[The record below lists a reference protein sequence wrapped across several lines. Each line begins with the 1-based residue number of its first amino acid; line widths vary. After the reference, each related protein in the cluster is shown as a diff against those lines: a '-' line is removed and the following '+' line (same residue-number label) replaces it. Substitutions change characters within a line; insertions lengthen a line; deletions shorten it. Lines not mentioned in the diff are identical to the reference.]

1 MKRNNQFKIFF
12 LLLSTSFFIAGCKKD
27 LLETVPTD
35 RISTDIYWKTEKD
48 ATLASNAV
56 YTYLGN
62 AERYFYLDGI
72 SDLGHTNAPSSSE
85 SLILKGQYD
94 PLNTRVQD
102 EWTNAYAGIRSANT
116 FMANV
121 DQVQAIDAT
130 LIPRLKAEVR
140 TLRAYYYSRLVGLYG
155 DVPLITT
162 EITLEESK
170 ELSRTPASQV
180 YDFIKTELTEAAAAL
195 PTTQKDKGRVTKGA
209 ALAFLSRAMLWAG
222 RYTDAI
228 AASKAVMDLNV
239 YSLYTSY
246 EKLFTYA
253 AENNSEVIFDI
264 QYVKDTYSNNVFWL
278 MAPFSQ
284 QNSQNRYV
292 PTKKMV
298 DAYPMTNGKL
308 ISDPTSG
315 YDSKN
320 PYANR
325 DPRLKYSV
333 FLPNDILPDGKVFK
347 PQPGSGTTDAV
358 GSSFQSSNTGFVI
371 KKYINKEDLAQ
382 ITNGGINLILIRYA
396 EVLLNYAEAK
406 VEAGQVDQSVLDAIN
421 ALRKRADVNMPLVT
435 TTDPAELRSII
446 RNERVVELAYEGLRM
461 FDIRRWKIA
470 ETVVPGK
477 IQGLTYTDAA
487 GNVKVVEVQAWA
499 NTFDKS
505 KHYLYPVPQKERDL
519 NPNLSQ
525 NSNW

>member
-1 MKRNNQFKIFF
+1 MKHNQTKIF
-12 LLLSTSFFIAGCKKD
+12 LLLVSFSFLASSCKKD

-35 RISTDIYWKTEKD
+35 RISTEIYWKTEKD

-94 PLNTRVQD
+94 PLNTRVQE

-121 DQVQAIDAT
+121 DKVQAVDAT
-130 LIPRLKAEVR
+130 LIPRLKGEVR
-140 TLRAYYYSRLVGLYG
+140 TLRAYYYLRLVGLYG
-155 DVPLITT
+155 DVPLVTT
-162 EITLEESK
+162 EITLEESR
-170 ELSRTPASQV
+170 ELARTPAAQV

-209 ALAFLSRAMLWAG
+209 ALALLSRAMLWAG

-228 AASKAVMDLNV
+228 AAAKAVMDLNV
-239 YSLYTSY
+239 YSLYSSY

-253 AENNSEVIFDI
+253 AENNPEVIFDI

-308 ISDPTSG
+308 VSDPTSG
-315 YDSKN
+315 YDPKN

-325 DPRLKYSV
+325 DPRLKFSV
-333 FLPNDILPDGKVFK
+333 FLPGDILPDGKVFK

-358 GSSFQSSNTGFVI
+358 GSSFQSSNTGFVL

-382 ITNGGINLILIRYA
+382 TQNGGINPIIIRYA

-421 ALRKRADVNMPLVT
+421 ALRKRGDVNMPLVT
-435 TTDPAELRSII
+435 TMDAAELRSII

-470 ETVVPGK
+470 ENVMPGK

-487 GNVKVVEVQAWA
+487 GNVKIVEVQAWT

-519 NPNLSQ
+519 NSNLSQ
-525 NSNW
+525 NPNW